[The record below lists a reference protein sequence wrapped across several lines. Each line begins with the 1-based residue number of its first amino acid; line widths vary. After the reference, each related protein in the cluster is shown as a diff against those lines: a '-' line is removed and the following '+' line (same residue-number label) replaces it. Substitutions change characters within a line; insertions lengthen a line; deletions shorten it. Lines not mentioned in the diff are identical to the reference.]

1 MRVDTLFFRKKY
13 ELSDLNGI
21 EDLGSRERG
30 KVPILCIDDEGLE
43 YEGIIRHH
51 GFNIR
56 VVSDVDD
63 IKAVSE
69 YPIVI
74 CDIQGVGKAFKSQFQ
89 GAHIIEEIK
98 KQYPN
103 KVVIAYTGQ
112 KHDARYNKFFLMADA
127 MYSKDIDSDQWV
139 ENLDQAVKKVV
150 DPVAQ
155 WKRMREYLFRKDV
168 STRNVYLLELDYIE
182 SMLKKNK
189 NILAN
194 SKALKGVNPDVR
206 GVMQG
211 FVASLLFSMVAGG

>member
-1 MRVDTLFFRKKY
+1 MVIKLIFRREY
-13 ELSDLNGI
+13 DLSVLNGV
-21 EDLGSRERG
+21 ESGAVRDRG
-30 KVPILCIDDEGLE
+30 KIPILCIDDEGLE
-43 YEGIIRHH
+43 YESIIRHH

-56 VVSDVDD
+56 VVTDVDD

-74 CDIQGVGKAFKSQFQ
+74 CDIQGVGKAFRSQFQ

-98 KQYPN
+98 KQYPS

-112 KHDARYNKFFLMADA
+112 KHDARYNKYFLMADA
-127 MYSKDIDSDQWV
+127 MYSKDMDSDQWV
-139 ENLDQAVKKVV
+139 DNLDQAVEKVV

-155 WKRMREYLFRKDV
+155 WKRMRDYLFSKDV
-168 STRNVYLLELDYIE
+168 PTRSVYLLELDYIE

-189 NILAN
+189 TILAN
-194 SKALKGVNPDVR
+194 SKVLKGVNPDVR

-211 FVASLLFSMVAGG
+211 FVASLIFSMVTGG

>member
-1 MRVDTLFFRKKY
+1 LIFRKEY
-13 ELSDLNGI
+13 ELSELNGI
-21 EDLGSRERG
+21 EEAGGRDRG
-30 KVPILCIDDEGLE
+30 KVPILCIDDDGLE

-51 GFNIR
+51 DFNIR
-56 VVSDVDD
+56 VVPDIND

-112 KHDARYNKFFLMADA
+112 KHDARYNKYFLMADA
-127 MYSKDIDSDQWV
+127 MYSKDMDSDQWV
-139 ENLDQAVKKVV
+139 ENLDQAVRKVV

-155 WKRMREYLFRKDV
+155 WKRMREYLFSKDV
-168 STRNVYLLELDYIE
+168 PTRSVYLLELDYIE
-182 SMLKKNK
+182 SVLKKDK
-189 NILAN
+189 NILAK
-194 SKALKGVNPDVR
+194 SKVLKAVSPDVR

-211 FVASLLFSMVAGG
+211 FVASLLFNMMVGG

>member
-1 MRVDTLFFRKKY
+1 VGKLIFRKEY
-13 ELSDLNGI
+13 ELSELNGI
-21 EDLGSRERG
+21 EEAGGRDRG
-30 KVPILCIDDEGLE
+30 KVPILCIDDDGLE

-51 GFNIR
+51 DFNIR
-56 VVSDVDD
+56 VVPDIND

-112 KHDARYNKFFLMADA
+112 KHDARYNKYFLMADA
-127 MYSKDIDSDQWV
+127 MYSKDMDSDQWV
-139 ENLDQAVKKVV
+139 ENLDQAVRKVV

-155 WKRMREYLFRKDV
+155 WKRMREYLFSKDV
-168 STRNVYLLELDYIE
+168 PTRSVYLLELDYIE
-182 SMLKKNK
+182 SVLKKDK
-189 NILAN
+189 NILAK
-194 SKALKGVNPDVR
+194 SKVLKAVSPDVR

-211 FVASLLFSMVAGG
+211 FVASLLFNMMVGG

>member
-1 MRVDTLFFRKKY
+1 MILRKEY
-13 ELSDLNGI
+13 ELSELNGI
-21 EDLGSRERG
+21 EDVGGRDRG

-56 VVSDVDD
+56 VVHDVND

-69 YPIVI
+69 YPVVI
-74 CDIQGVGKAFKSQFQ
+74 CDIQGVGKTFRSRFE

-103 KVVIAYTGQ
+103 KFVIAYTGQ
-112 KHDARYNKFFLMADA
+112 KHDALYNKYFLMADA

-139 ENLDQAVKKVV
+139 ENLDLAIRDVI

-155 WKRMREYLFRKDV
+155 WKRMREYLFSKDV
-168 STRNVYLLELDYIE
+168 SIRNVYLLELDYIE
-182 SMLKKNK
+182 SIIKKNK

-194 SKALKGVNPDVR
+194 SKILKNINPDVR

-211 FVASLLFSMVAGG
+211 FIASFLFSIVAG

>member
-1 MRVDTLFFRKKY
+1 MGKLIFRKEY
-13 ELSDLNGI
+13 ELSELNGI
-21 EDLGSRERG
+21 EEAGGRDRG
-30 KVPILCIDDEGLE
+30 KVPILCIDDDGLE

-51 GFNIR
+51 DFNIR
-56 VVSDVDD
+56 VVPDIND

-112 KHDARYNKFFLMADA
+112 KHDARYNKYFLMADA
-127 MYSKDIDSDQWV
+127 MYSKDMDSDQWV
-139 ENLDQAVKKVV
+139 ENLDQAVRKVV

-155 WKRMREYLFRKDV
+155 WKRMREYLFSKDV
-168 STRNVYLLELDYIE
+168 PTRSVYLLELDYIE
-182 SMLKKNK
+182 SVLKKDK
-189 NILAN
+189 NILAK
-194 SKALKGVNPDVR
+194 SKVLKAVSPDVR

-211 FVASLLFSMVAGG
+211 FVASLLFNMMVGG

>member
-1 MRVDTLFFRKKY
+1 MIFRKEY
-13 ELSDLNGI
+13 ELSELNGI
-21 EDLGSRERG
+21 EEAGGRDRG
-30 KVPILCIDDEGLE
+30 KVPILCIDDDGLE

-51 GFNIR
+51 DFNIR
-56 VVSDVDD
+56 VVPDIND

-112 KHDARYNKFFLMADA
+112 KHDARYNKYFLMADA
-127 MYSKDIDSDQWV
+127 MYSKDMDSDQWV
-139 ENLDQAVKKVV
+139 ENLDQAVRKVV

-155 WKRMREYLFRKDV
+155 WKRMREYLFSKDV
-168 STRNVYLLELDYIE
+168 PTRSVYLLELDYIE
-182 SMLKKNK
+182 SVLKKDK
-189 NILAN
+189 NILAK
-194 SKALKGVNPDVR
+194 SKVLKAVSPDVR

-211 FVASLLFSMVAGG
+211 FVASLLFNMMVGG

>member
-1 MRVDTLFFRKKY
+1 MIFRKEY
-13 ELSDLNGI
+13 ELSELNGI
-21 EDLGSRERG
+21 EEAGGRDRG
-30 KVPILCIDDEGLE
+30 KVPILCIDDDGLE

-51 GFNIR
+51 DFNIR
-56 VVSDVDD
+56 VVPDIND

-112 KHDARYNKFFLMADA
+112 KHDARYNKYFLMADA
-127 MYSKDIDSDQWV
+127 MYSKDMDSDQWV
-139 ENLDQAVKKVV
+139 ENLDQAVRKVV

-155 WKRMREYLFRKDV
+155 WKRMREYLFSKDV
-168 STRNVYLLELDYIE
+168 PTRSVYLLELDYIE
-182 SMLKKNK
+182 SVLKKDK
-189 NILAN
+189 NILAK
-194 SKALKGVNPDVR
+194 SKVLKAVSPDVR

-211 FVASLLFSMVAGG
+211 VVASLLFNMMVGG